1 MADITLDTLL
11 VRIGADTKP
20 LNDAL
25 AGIQKSASGS
35 FSDIEGAAR
44 TASEGMARA
53 LTGFVSGG
61 KLGFADL
68 KSTALSVLAEIA
80 DNLIRSGLGSLFGSS
95 AKDFLGATGT
105 NLLGGILS
113 HVISGRASG
122 GPVTAGAP
130 YLVGEYGREL
140 FVPRVSGAIVPTG
153 GRPGANRSVS
163 ITINVQG
170 GAARLE
176 TRQSAGQVAT
186 AVARALARADR
197 NL

>member
-20 LNDAL
+20 LSDAL
-25 AGIQKSASGS
+25 AGVTKSASGS

-53 LTGFVSGG
+53 LSGFVSGG

-68 KSTALSVLAEIA
+68 KSTALSVLGAIA
-80 DNLIRSGLGSLFGSS
+80 DNAIKSGLGGLFGSS
-95 AKDFLGATGT
+95 AQGFLAATGT
-105 NLLGGILS
+105 NVVGGLLS
-113 HVISGRASG
+113 HLISGRASG

-140 FVPRVSGAIVPTG
+140 FVPRQSGAIVPAAGSASTN
-153 GRPGANRSVS
+153 RPVS
-163 ITINVQG
+163 ITVNIQG
-170 GAARLE
+170 GTAQPE
-176 TRQSAGQVAT
+176 KRQSAGQVAA